1 MKTRLFHGGLYR
13 ETLRRLRVP
22 ALVML
27 TLTTVFDLLWTLIAF
42 FAFQFHV
49 DPDYL
54 EHQFSVYHGTL
65 NLIPFVVPF
74 VLMLAAFHYLTKR
87 RDSDFYHSL
96 PFTRTSLSLSM
107 IAAVATWIA
116 VIVVVPSVIIG
127 IFPVVLMGTVPFGE
141 ALLTVGGCLAASL
154 FMMSLCFLSIMI
166 SGNTVSTVF
175 NVIILLFGPPL
186 FVQSLIDMSTYNLN
200 IVDSVPNVWSL
211 SLLFPSTENY
221 DWEWLGNYSSPLA
234 WTFTLIATLLCFSSA
249 LWIGKRRPSETAGK
263 ASFHPLMQVVLRI
276 LLTMVCCLTAIWLL
290 CDMYNSYS
298 FNSLLEKLL
307 TMLTV
312 SLFLYVPPVVVYFLY
327 ELFTTRK
334 LINLLKAI
342 PWLGV
347 VAVLNIACI
356 LCVPAAS
363 HNMLHFRPAPADVN
377 SVSLTEISFRS
388 VMPEYEEK
396 YLEDYDITD
405 AYDYYQETYGLDPK
419 DSLFGVPFSEA
430 NEADTKY
437 YAFESMYNESDCTKA
452 RLTDAASIGIACKAL
467 GTALDD
473 LHGDCSV
480 LEHARGKEWAV
491 YNVTITYHTGVVSR
505 ARSVYITESELAV
518 LLRAIAEQESLP
530 TTAYDPLTL

>member
-1 MKTRLFHGGLYR
+1 MKTHLFHGGLYR
-13 ETLRRLRVP
+13 ETLRRLRLP

-27 TLTTVFDLLWTLIAF
+27 VLFTVFDLL
-42 FAFQFHV
+42 FAFIRFL
-49 DPDYL
+49 DYF
-54 EHQFSVYHGTL
+54 FSPVSYDLHELFLSYHFTL
-65 NLIPFVVPF
+65 TWVPFVVPF

-116 VIVVVPSVIIG
+116 VIVIVPSVIIAV
-127 IFPVVLMGTVPFGE
+127 FPVVLMGTVPFSDV
-141 ALLTVGGCLAASL
+141 LLTVGGGLAASL

-186 FVQSLIDMSTYNLN
+186 FVQSLIDMATYNLN

-234 WTFTLIATLLCFSSA
+234 WTFTLIATLVCFSSA

-263 ASFHPLMQVVLRI
+263 ASFHPAVQVFMRI
-276 LLTMVCCLTAIWLL
+276 LLTMVCCLAAIWLL
-290 CDMYNSYS
+290 YDMYTSS
-298 FNSLLEKLL
+298 GFNSPLEKVL
-307 TMLTV
+307 TLLTV
-312 SLFLYVPPVVVYFLY
+312 SLFLYVPSVVVYFLY

-356 LCVPAAS
+356 LGVPAAS
-363 HNMLHFRPAPADVN
+363 HNILHFRPAPADVN

-430 NEADTKY
+430 NEADAKY

-480 LEHARGKEWAV
+480 LEHARGKEWAI
-491 YNVTITYHTGVVSR
+491 YCVTIAYRTGLITRS
-505 ARSVYITESELAV
+505 RSVYITESELAV
-518 LLRAIAEQESLP
+518 LLRAVDRKEGLP
-530 TTAYDPLTL
+530 PTHFRPAL